1 MILTDSGGMRHL
13 RTISAPLYP
22 TTRPTRNGHRLQDA
36 VSHDEKR
43 CLARRNRTKSSD
55 RSHPREGGRELVV
68 KKEQI
73 ESPRRRE
80 DSDREWSRTRHGAA
94 SNGLRR
100 LAPGQVFDAFRE
112 RSPRS
117 PWSPPL
123 RRRRARADSDSETWQ
138 KWSRNMKVMQVVRIM
153 VNPCWF
159 PSNYVDMWLIFG
171 R

>member
-1 MILTDSGGMRHL
+1 MVPDSGGMRHS

-22 TTRPTRNGHRLQDA
+22 TTRPTRNGQDA

-43 CLARRNRTKSSD
+43 CWLARRNRTKSSRD
-55 RSHPREGGRELVV
+55 RSHHREGGRELVAV

-112 RSPRS
+112 RSP
-117 PWSPPL
+117 WSPPL
-123 RRRRARADSDSETWQ
+123 RRRRRGRADSDSETWQ

-159 PSNYVDMWLIFG
+159 PPNYVDNYVVDIW
-171 R
+171 